1 MIRYAANMHAR
12 PMMSFTEHAD
22 FPTALALAG
31 QLADVARRIVR
42 EHFRAAIAV
51 ERKTDGTP
59 VTIADR
65 DIESHMRRMIRD
77 TFPAHAI
84 RGEEFA
90 AEGSG
95 EFTWVLDP
103 IDGTKSF
110 VSGYPLFG
118 SLIALQQAERAVL
131 GVLESPVTGERWIGA
146 DGRTTTFNGNPAR
159 TRDCRSLG
167 EAILCTTTPESFEGP
182 DRSRFEALSAQ
193 SALRRFGGDCYL
205 YGMLASGYCDLVIEA
220 KLKPHDFM
228 AVIPIVTGAGGR
240 VSDWRGAP
248 LSAASD
254 GRMVLASTEA
264 LWREALEILR

>member
-1 MIRYAANMHAR
+1 
-12 PMMSFTEHAD
+12 MSFTEHPD
-22 FPTALALAG
+22 FVKALALSE

-42 EHFRAAIAV
+42 EHFRAPIAV
-51 ERKTDGTP
+51 ERKSDDSP
-59 VTIADR
+59 VTVADR
-65 DIESHMRRMIRD
+65 DIESHMRRMIRAA
-77 TFPAHAI
+77 FPAHAI

-118 SLIALQQAERAVL
+118 SLIALQQEDRAVL
-131 GVLESPVTGERWIGA
+131 GVLEAPVVAERWVGA
-146 DGRTTTFNGNPAR
+146 DGRTTLCNGKPAR

-167 EAILCTTTPESFEGP
+167 EAILYTTTPESFDGP
-182 DRSRFEALSAQ
+182 DRSRFEALSART
-193 SALRRFGGDCYL
+193 ALRRFGGDCYL
-205 YGMLASGYCDLVIEA
+205 YGMLASGYCDLVVEA
-220 KLKPHDFM
+220 KLKPHDFI

-240 VSDWRGAP
+240 ISDWRGAP

-264 LWREALEILR
+264 LWQQALDILR

>member
-1 MIRYAANMHAR
+1 
-12 PMMSFTEHAD
+12 MSFTEHPD
-22 FPTALALAG
+22 FPRALALAE
-31 QLADVARRIVR
+31 QLADVARRIVL
-42 EHFRAAIAV
+42 EHFRAPVAV
-51 ERKTDGTP
+51 ERKVDGTP
-59 VTIADR
+59 VTVADR
-65 DIESHMRRMIRD
+65 DIETHMRRMIRA
-77 TFPAHAI
+77 TFPGHAI

-118 SLIALQQAERAVL
+118 SLIALQQEERSVV
-131 GVLESPVTGERWIGA
+131 GVE
-146 DGRTTTFNGNPAR
+146 GRGTLCNGTPTR

-167 EAILCTTTPESFEGP
+167 EAILCTTTPETFDAPE
-182 DRSRFEALSAQ
+182 RSRFEALSART
-193 SALRRFGGDCYL
+193 ALRRFGGDCYL
-205 YGMLASGYCDLVIEA
+205 YGMLASGYCDLVVEA

-240 VSDWRGAP
+240 VSDWQGAP
-248 LSAASD
+248 LTAASD

-264 LWREALEILR
+264 LWQQALDILR

>member
-1 MIRYAANMHAR
+1 
-12 PMMSFTEHAD
+12 MSFSEHPD
-22 FPTALALAG
+22 FSRALALAG

-42 EHFRAAIAV
+42 EHFRTPIAV
-51 ERKTDGTP
+51 ERKTDDTP

-65 DIESHMRRMIRD
+65 DIESHMRRMIRAA
-77 TFPAHAI
+77 FPGHAI

-110 VSGYPLFG
+110 ISGYPLFG
-118 SLIALQQAERAVL
+118 SLIGLQHEDRAVL
-131 GVLESPVTGERWIGA
+131 GVLEAPVVGQRWVGA
-146 DGRTTTFNGNPAR
+146 DGRTTLFNGEPAR
-159 TRDCRSLG
+159 ARDCRSLG
-167 EAILCTTTPESFEGP
+167 EAILCTTTPETFEGP
-182 DRSRFEALSAQ
+182 DRSRFEALSART
-193 SALRRFGGDCYL
+193 ALRRFGGDCYL
-205 YGMLASGYCDLVIEA
+205 YGMLASGYCDLVVEA

-228 AVIPIVTGAGGR
+228 AAIPIVTGAGGR
-240 VSDWRGAP
+240 ISDWQGAP

-264 LWREALEILR
+264 LWQQALEILR

>member
-1 MIRYAANMHAR
+1 
-12 PMMSFTEHAD
+12 MSFSEHPD
-22 FPTALALAG
+22 FSRALALAG

-42 EHFRAAIAV
+42 EHFRAPLAV
-51 ERKTDGTP
+51 EPKIDGTP
-59 VTIADR
+59 VTVADR
-65 DIESHMRRMIRD
+65 DIESQMRRMIRA
-77 TFPAHAI
+77 TFPGHAI

-118 SLIALQQAERAVL
+118 SLIALQQEDRAVL
-131 GVLESPVTGERWIGA
+131 GVLEAPVVAERWVGA
-146 DGRTTTFNGNPAR
+146 DGRTTLCNGKPAR

-167 EAILCTTTPESFEGP
+167 EAILYTTTPESFEGP
-182 DRSRFEALSAQ
+182 DRSRFEALSART
-193 SALRRFGGDCYL
+193 ALRRFGGDCYL

-228 AVIPIVTGAGGR
+228 AVIPIVNGAGGR
-240 VSDWRGAP
+240 ISDWRGAS
-248 LSAASD
+248 LDVSSD
-254 GRMVLASTEA
+254 GRVIATATE
-264 LWREALEILR
+264 E